1 MPRSETGILDVTIL
15 TDRFGLSA
23 AMTTPFQSDGAVDLP
38 RLADHAR
45 WCLANGCKSVTVFGT
60 TGEGA
65 SIETAARGQILD
77 ALAAARIDGRD
88 VVFCMAAS
96 AVNEALDQG
105 RMALD
110 FGCRGLLLTP
120 PFYFKGVSDEGL
132 FSWFSQVLEALG
144 PAARG
149 VILYNIP
156 SVTQVTLSIELIGR
170 LKQAFPGIVTG
181 VKDSSGDWN
190 YTQRLL
196 ATHGDLT
203 ILIGD
208 ERYLAEG
215 VRLGGQGAISG
226 LANVCPGALLPLAM
240 DGQGDERINRLVDEV
255 LRHPV
260 IPAVKTLVAHRT
272 GDAAWLT
279 VRAPLVGLPAINAEA
294 LCSAFDG
301 LFATRAD

>member
-1 MPRSETGILDVTIL
+1 MTAS

-23 AMTTPFQSDGAVDLP
+23 AMTTPFRSDGAVDLAK
-38 RLADHAR
+38 LGDHAR
-45 WCLANGCKSVTVFGT
+45 WCLENGCSSVTVFGT

-65 SIETAARGQILD
+65 SIATSARGRILE
-77 ALAAARIDGRD
+77 ALAAAGVEGRD

-96 AVNEALDQG
+96 AVEEALDQG
-105 RMALD
+105 RLAHD
-110 FGCRGLLLTP
+110 FGCRSLLLTP

-156 SVTQVTLSIELIGR
+156 SVTQVGLSIELIGR

-181 VKDSSGDWN
+181 VKDSSGDWD

-196 ATHGDLT
+196 AAHGDLA

-215 VRLGGQGAISG
+215 VRRGGQGAISG
-226 LANVCPGALLPLAM
+226 LANVCPGTLLPLAR
-240 DGQGDERINRLVDEV
+240 DGNGDERINRLVDDV

-272 GDAAWLT
+272 GDASWLT
-279 VRAPLVGLPAINAEA
+279 VRAPLATLPKAGQDR

-301 LFATRAD
+301 LFAAKTH

>member
-1 MPRSETGILDVTIL
+1 MTASI
-15 TDRFGLSA
+15 DRFGLSA
-23 AMTTPFQSDGAVDLP
+23 AMTTPFRPDGAVDL
-38 RLADHAR
+38 AKIAEHAR
-45 WCLANGCKSVTVFGT
+45 WCLENGCSSVTVFGT

-65 SIETAARGQILD
+65 SIATSARGRVLE
-77 ALAAARIDGRD
+77 ALGAAGVGGRD

-96 AVNEALDQG
+96 AAEEALDQG
-105 RMALD
+105 RMAHD

-144 PAARG
+144 AAARG

-156 SVTQVTLSIELIGR
+156 SVTQVPLSIELIGR

-181 VKDSSGDWN
+181 VKDSSGDWD

-196 ATHGDLT
+196 AAHGDLA

-215 VRLGGQGAISG
+215 VRRGGQGAISG
-226 LANVCPGALLPLAM
+226 LANVCPGALLPLAG
-240 DGQGDERINRLVDEV
+240 DGHGDERINRLVDDV

-272 GDAAWLT
+272 GDASWLT
-279 VRAPLVGLPAINAEA
+279 VRAPLVTLPAASRDQ

-301 LFATRAD
+301 LFAAKAH